1 MKKIT
6 ITIIS
11 LLCIGCSATKQQTQC
26 FHDLNYDDYRSNIDT
41 TFNYAEDIKE
51 FFITEDK

>member
-1 MKKIT
+1 MVVKIFT
-6 ITIIS
+6 INNIIQ
-11 LLCIGCSATKQQTQC
+11 CSATKQQPQC

-41 TFNYAEDIKE
+41 TFNYMEDVKE

>member
-1 MKKIT
+1 MKKI
-6 ITIIS
+6 IVLIIS
-11 LLCIGCSATKQQTQC
+11 IIVIGCSPTTYQTQC
-26 FHDLNYDDYRSNIDT
+26 FSDLNYNDYKSTIDS